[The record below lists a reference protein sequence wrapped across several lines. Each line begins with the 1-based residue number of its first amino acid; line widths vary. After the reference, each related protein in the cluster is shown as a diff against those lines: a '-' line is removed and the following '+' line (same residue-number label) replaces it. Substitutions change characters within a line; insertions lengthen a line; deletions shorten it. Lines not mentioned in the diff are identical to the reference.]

1 MVGNIGQRKSTN
13 VCMHTHTHTHTHV
26 KSKGRTFLHS
36 VRWKPCRCFLNHFY
50 LFALRRVSFPPP
62 ISLSC
67 GQRVG
72 SVSQFSGKWLWLNW
86 RPGLVSVGCLSFC
99 LWVLPVDLGWLPT
112 WYPSFHL
119 TSFSESHSPD
129 LRGFFSLTCPLL
141 TCVVSLQG
149 SPRYLKLIPEANW
162 R

>member
-1 MVGNIGQRKSTN
+1 MVGNIGQRKSTS
-13 VCMHTHTHTHTHV
+13 VCMHTHTHTHV

-72 SVSQFSGKWLWLNW
+72 SVSQFSGKYLWLNW
-86 RPGLVSVGCLSFC
+86 RPGLVSVGRLSLSSPCGPRLAPYLVSKLPPYLLLRVPLSRPQRFLLPYLSFA
-99 LWVLPVDLGWLPT
+99 DLCCFT
-112 WYPSFHL
+112 PSL
-119 TSFSESHSPD
+119 S
-129 LRGFFSLTCPLL
+129 
-141 TCVVSLQG
+141 
-149 SPRYLKLIPEANW
+149 
-162 R
+162 